1 MIVKR
6 YIEQVG
12 KADDVS
18 LLRDGLTYRYEE
30 IIENDK
36 NEETA

>member
-1 MIVKR
+1 MAIKS
-6 YIEQVG
+6 
-12 KADDVS
+12 VS

>member
-12 KADDVS
+12 SSDKVS
-18 LLRDGLTYRYEE
+18 IIRDGLTYGYEE
-30 IIENDK
+30 LLASLPRE
-36 NEETA
+36 AG